1 LKIAWGITGSG
12 DYMPEIIKTMKEAI
26 HDKDELK
33 VYIFLS
39 KAASQV
45 IKWYRLK
52 NDLSDISEKIFT
64 EVDSN
69 IAEPFYFLP
78 GALQIGKFKFFIVC
92 PATAN
97 TVAKIVRGIADT
109 LITNAIAQAAK
120 TNITI
125 YIFPVDFQRGKQ
137 TTTLPTG
144 DKMNLEMRKIDI
156 ANTEQLSRMKNIKVF
171 TDPAKIKSIF
181 NKNIIN

>member
-1 LKIAWGITGSG
+1 
-12 DYMPEIIKTMKEAI
+12 MHEIIQIMKEII
-26 HDKDELK
+26 HDKAELK

-45 IKWYRLK
+45 VKWYKLK
-52 NDLSDISEKIFT
+52 DDLSDISKKIFT

-92 PATAN
+92 PTTAN

-120 TNITI
+120 TNIPI
-125 YIFPVDFQRGKQ
+125 YILPVDFKRGKQ
-137 TTTLPTG
+137 TTILPTG
-144 DKMNLEMRKIDI
+144 DKMMLEMRKIDI
-156 ANTEQLSRMKNIKVF
+156 ANTEQLLKMKNIEIF